1 MRKEIDLLFSK
12 YMAGKAS
19 IQEREELLRWIAQD
33 GKLQLWL
40 EERFASFDNEM
51 DMTLKANLLNRIH
64 QQMDQKPRKIVIW
77 PLFQKVAAIL
87 LIPLMATVFALLIR
101 PEKPIVQYCTIE
113 ARKGQKSNIVLPDG
127 SKVQLNSESKLTYA
141 TDFNKKD
148 RQLKLIG
155 EAYFEVAKNKEC
167 PFIVKAGNLSVRA
180 LGTAFNVRAYQ
191 GEQFASATLTEGRVR
206 VSSPTRSID
215 MSPNEQVDLN
225 TSSQELNITK
235 LDNARKSIGWLN
247 NQLHFNNC
255 TFTEIAASLSRIY
268 NIEIYFSS
276 ESIKKQRFSG
286 TINNSSIESV
296 FRILSLS
303 APIRYELKNGK
314 MELYEVV
321 AEKKYFDR

>member
-19 IQEREELLRWIAQD
+19 LQEREELLRWIAQD

-40 EERFASFDNEM
+40 EERFVSSDNGI
-51 DMTLKANLLNRIH
+51 DTTLKVDLLNRIH
-64 QQMDQKPRKIVIW
+64 QQMEQKPRRIVIW

-87 LIPLMATVFALLIR
+87 FIPLMITVFALLIR
-101 PEKPIVQYCTIE
+101 SEKPIVQYCTIE
-113 ARKGQKSNIVLPDG
+113 AKKGQKSNIVLPDG
-127 SKVQLNSESKLTYA
+127 SKVQLNSESKLIYS
-141 TDFNKKD
+141 TDFNIKD
-148 RQLKLIG
+148 RQLKLTG
-155 EAYFEVAKNKEC
+155 EAYFEVAKNKER

-191 GEQFASATLTEGRVR
+191 GEKLISAILTEGKVR
-206 VSSPTRSID
+206 VSSPTQSID
-215 MSPNEQVDLN
+215 LSPNEQVDLN
-225 TSSQELNITK
+225 VSSQKLNITQ

-247 NQLHFNNC
+247 NQLQFNNC
-255 TFTEIAASLSRIY
+255 TFAEVAAALSRIY

-276 ESIKKQRFSG
+276 ESIKEQRFSG

-321 AEKKYFDR
+321 GEKKYFNR